1 MQSMDV
7 LSDVLSAVRL
17 TGAIFFDHH
26 VQGPFA
32 GASPASEAIAGKV
45 MPGAEHVIQFHAV
58 LSGSCW
64 TALIEDPASSRPL
77 EAGDIVIYPMGDT
90 NLMSSSLGM
99 STDPDLAMYVRPTNR
114 RLPYTFRNGEGPE
127 SYHIVCGF
135 LGCDSR
141 PFNPVL
147 EALPPQFCARLSAA
161 TQGWLLNM
169 LRVAANESEFGGAGS
184 EIILAKFAEVM
195 FVEVVRNYVA
205 RLPEDSRGWL
215 SGLRDRHVG
224 QALQLIHSRA
234 ADDWALHS
242 LAREV
247 GLSRS
252 VFADRFAHYV
262 GVSPMHYLGRWR
274 MQLAARRLV
283 ESTVS
288 IAQAGAEVGYESE
301 AAFNRAFKKHLGLP
315 PGAWRTGRLSNVA
328 AGAWEGK

>member
-1 MQSMDV
+1 
-7 LSDVLSAVRL
+7 
-17 TGAIFFDHH
+17 
-26 VQGPFA
+26 
-32 GASPASEAIAGKV
+32 
-45 MPGAEHVIQFHAV
+45 
-58 LSGSCW
+58 
-64 TALIEDPASSRPL
+64 
-77 EAGDIVIYPMGDT
+77 MGDT
-90 NLMSSSLGM
+90 NLMSSSPGM
-99 STDPDLAMYVRPTNR
+99 SADPEIAMYVRPTNR

-141 PFNPVL
+141 PFNPL
-147 EALPPQFCARLSAA
+147 LDALPRQISTRLSAA

-169 LRVAANESEFGGAGS
+169 LRVAADESEFGGAGS
-184 EIILAKFAEVM
+184 ETMLARFAEVM

-205 RLPEDSRGWL
+205 RLSEDSRGWL

-224 QALQLIHSRA
+224 QALQLIHSRPA
-234 ADDWALHS
+234 EDWALDS
-242 LAREV
+242 LAREI

-262 GVSPMHYLGRWR
+262 GVTPMHYLGRWR

-315 PGAWRTGRLSNVA
+315 PGVWRTGRLSNLA
-328 AGAWEGK
+328 AVAWEAK

>member
-1 MQSMDV
+1 MDV

-32 GASPASEAIAGKV
+32 GASPPSKAIAGKV

-58 LSGSCW
+58 LSGLCW
-64 TALIEDPASSRPL
+64 TALVEDPASSRPL
-77 EAGDIVIYPMGDT
+77 EPGDIVIYPMGDT
-90 NLMSSSLGM
+90 NLMSSSPGVSAEPCL
-99 STDPDLAMYVRPTNR
+99 DMYVRPTSR

-135 LGCDSR
+135 LGCDLR

-147 EALPPQFCARLSAA
+147 EALPRQFCARLSAA
-161 TQGWLLNM
+161 TQSWLLNM
-169 LRVAANESEFGGAGS
+169 LRVAADQSEFGGAGS
-184 EIILAKFAEVM
+184 ETMLAKFAEVM
-195 FVEVVRNYVA
+195 FVEVVRNYIA
-205 RLPEDSRGWL
+205 QLPEGARGWL

-224 QALQLIHSRA
+224 RALQLIHGRP
-234 ADDWALHS
+234 ADDWTVDS

-262 GVSPMHYLGRWR
+262 DVSPMNYLGRWR
-274 MQLAARRLV
+274 MQLASRRLV
-283 ESTVS
+283 ESAVS

-315 PGAWRTGRLSNVA
+315 PGVWRTGRLSNA
-328 AGAWEGK
+328 ATAEWEGK